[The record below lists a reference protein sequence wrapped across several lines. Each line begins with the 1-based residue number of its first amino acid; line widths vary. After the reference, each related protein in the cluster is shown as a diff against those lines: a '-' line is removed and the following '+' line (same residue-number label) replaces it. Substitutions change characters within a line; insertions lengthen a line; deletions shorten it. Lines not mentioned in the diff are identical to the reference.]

1 MVFSGDLSEAKQT
14 NLEDNDVSW
23 VKVIVVKIIISV
35 EAVPNIVDS
44 E

>member
-1 MVFSGDLSEAKQT
+1 MFSGDLSEEKRT

-23 VKVIVVKIIISV
+23 VKVMVVKTNISV
-35 EAVPNIVDS
+35 DAVPNIIDS

>member
-1 MVFSGDLSEAKQT
+1 MFSGDLSEGKQR
-14 NLEDNDVSW
+14 NLEDNNISW
-23 VKVIVVKIIISV
+23 VKVIAVKIIISV